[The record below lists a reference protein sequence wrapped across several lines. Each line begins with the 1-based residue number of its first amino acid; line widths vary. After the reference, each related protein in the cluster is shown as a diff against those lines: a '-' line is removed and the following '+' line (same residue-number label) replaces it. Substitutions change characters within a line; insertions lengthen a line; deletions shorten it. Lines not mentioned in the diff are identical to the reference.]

1 MKMDIEHLMKW
12 TNWAVLTVLAFCLL
26 FTKTIVDWLEM
37 ENTLES
43 VLVLIVPLIILAA
56 VIEWMSRRM
65 KSARE
70 AK

>member
-1 MKMDIEHLMKW
+1 MRLDIEHLMKW
-12 TNWAVLTVLAFCLL
+12 TNWVVLTVLAFCLL

-43 VLVLIVPLIILAA
+43 VLILIVPLIIVAA
-56 VIEWMSRRM
+56 VIEWINRRM